1 VLSGNHF
8 AVIKPDPETRWLKFH
23 DNSVTPVTDKG
34 VLEDNYGGES
44 TNKYMPDQAEY
55 QQVMAIK
62 RSTTAYML
70 VYIRDSRINEV
81 LAPLAEADTPIYLS
95 AFSVPSLT
103 I

>member
-1 VLSGNHF
+1 MLSGDHF
-8 AVIKPDPETRWLKFH
+8 AVIKPDRETRWLKFH
-23 DNSVTPVTDKG
+23 DDRVTPVTDKE

-44 TNKYMPDQAEY
+44 ANGYMPGQAKS

-70 VYIRDSRINEV
+70 VYIRDSRIDQV